1 MLNARLVRRRARS
14 GARYEGHPLLA
25 HGSRD
30 PQWTV
35 SFEQVCA
42 AVERRL
48 PECAAAL
55 AYLEQS
61 VPDFATA
68 VDELVARGATLI
80 EVVPLFLGAGGHVRN
95 DVPQLVERAVARHAQ
110 VRFLLKPF
118 IGDDQAVLD
127 AIADYAAANSATPG

>member
-1 MLNARLVRRRARS
+1 MKGIV
-14 GARYEGHPLLA
+14 LLA

-30 PQWTV
+30 PQWTAP
-35 SFEQVCA
+35 FEQVRA

-48 PECAAAL
+48 PECATAL

-68 VDELVARGATLI
+68 VDQLVARGATLI

-95 DVPQLVERAVARHAQ
+95 DVPQLVERAMVRHAQ
-110 VRFLLKPF
+110 VHFLLKPF
-118 IGDDQAVLD
+118 VGDARAVLD
-127 AIADYAAANSATPG
+127 AIADYAASDPATPR

>member
-1 MLNARLVRRRARS
+1 MK
-14 GARYEGHPLLA
+14 GIILLG

-30 PQWTV
+30 PQWTA
-35 SFEQVCA
+35 SFEQVRA

-48 PECAAAL
+48 PDCATAL

-68 VDELVARGATLI
+68 VDQLVALGATLI

-95 DVPQLVERAVARHAQ
+95 DVPQLVERAMARHTQ
-110 VRFLLKPF
+110 VRFLTRPF
-118 IGDDQAVLD
+118 IGDARAVLD
-127 AIADYAAANSATPG
+127 AIADYAAMNTATPG

>member
-1 MLNARLVRRRARS
+1 MKGIV
-14 GARYEGHPLLA
+14 LLA

-35 SFEQVCA
+35 SFEQVRA

-48 PECAAAL
+48 PECATAL

-68 VDELVARGATLI
+68 VDQLVARGATLI

-95 DVPQLVERAVARHAQ
+95 DVPQLIERAATRYAQ

-118 IGDDQAVLD
+118 VGDARTVLD
-127 AIADYAAANSATPG
+127 AIADYAASDPATPR

>member
-1 MLNARLVRRRARS
+1 MKGIV
-14 GARYEGHPLLA
+14 LLA

-30 PQWTV
+30 PEWTG
-35 SFEQVCA
+35 SFEQVRA

-48 PECAAAL
+48 PQCATAL

-68 VDELVARGATLI
+68 VDQLVARGATLI

-95 DVPQLVERAVARHAQ
+95 DVPQLVERAAARHMQ

-118 IGDDQAVLD
+118 IGDAQAVLD
-127 AIADYAAANSATPG
+127 AIADYAAAKPATPR